1 MTSGLTPVIS
11 SHHSLIDWLN
21 DVDLWIEPALFRG
34 LGIFLPGLALW
45 PDGILSTIFAGIS
58 KAHKLLGIPKSL
70 RHRQYHEPVIA
81 YVRTITDRRVVVVGH
96 SLGGGLAQLVGATA
110 GVPCVSFSGTQKQT
124 GTQKQ
129 SHPATEY
136 FEIKE

>member
-1 MTSGLTPVIS
+1 MLTSGS
-11 SHHSLIDWLN
+11 SQLSSAVW
-21 DVDLWIEPALFRG
+21 AF
-34 LGIFLPGLALW
+34 FLPGLALW